1 MRQSII
7 TRMNECWFEFSRQIW
22 WPNLVANQAVNST
35 KFWICFLTISNSF
48 VIKVFYAM
56 YLSNI
61 RSLTCFSLFIGSMKH
76 LKLFCLGIILHVASD
91 FFFSW
96 EIKWSGIRWEISIQI
111 WCKAYFTVYFL
122 QFYICNAKL
131 FLPNYKI
138 LALAWCW
145 MFFSFSIGFHV
156 KNGSLRFHFK
166 YKHSHW
172 SIISSSF
179 QKFLLFSR
187 LHLITYLK
195 NLFYPTFVL
204 FIFEVWNRINSKICA
219 TATATAQFF
228 IVYKIHATVLRL
240 AS

>member
-1 MRQSII
+1 MLLSFLCHHFWCHLCGEISNQLFHIKFMRQSII

-96 EIKWSGIRWEISIQI
+96 EIKWSGERFPSLILFQELRDFPSNLI
-111 WCKAYFTVYFL
+111 WYE
-122 QFYICNAKL
+122 
-131 FLPNYKI
+131 
-138 LALAWCW
+138 
-145 MFFSFSIGFHV
+145 
-156 KNGSLRFHFK
+156 
-166 YKHSHW
+166 
-172 SIISSSF
+172 
-179 QKFLLFSR
+179 
-187 LHLITYLK
+187 
-195 NLFYPTFVL
+195 
-204 FIFEVWNRINSKICA
+204 EVN
-219 TATATAQFF
+219 
-228 IVYKIHATVLRL
+228 
-240 AS
+240 